1 MEGIKY
7 TGSLGYFIYLK
18 SEFQIFPIG
27 YPND

>member
-7 TGSLGYFIYLK
+7 IGNIGYFIYLK
-18 SEFQIFPIG
+18 SGFQIFPIG